1 MCGDVFG
8 VSTTGPFAVRD
19 MRQTVAVGVI
29 KNVEK
34 TEVGRGKQRKQ
45 PRSSP
50 KFDAVG
56 TPAFSTS
63 KGVSQER
70 SFTSG
75 YAKNQMCCA
84 M

>member
-19 MRQTVAVGVI
+19 MRQTVA
-29 KNVEK
+29 NVEK